1 MKRIY
6 LILTAFMAA
15 TSFGYAQEDKSEPA
29 KNDSKDLFIDYE
41 EMAQFPGGE
50 QECFKF
56 LAANV
61 RYPAECQE
69 QGIQGRVIVSFV
81 INTDGSIEEI
91 KTMRSPDPALS
102 KEAERVVGLMP
113 KWKPAMMQGKAV
125 RSRFNLP
132 IMFRLKTDEPQ
143 KPDSVKTDLAAN
155 DVPQAATA
163 ANSDD
168 ERVYEV
174 VETNAQFPG
183 GEQECYK
190 WLAQNMRY
198 PAKAQEE
205 GIQGRVIVSF
215 VVNKDGSIVDVKTL
229 RSPHSSLTKEAERL
243 VKSMPKWKPATQGS
257 KTVRSRFSLPLMF
270 SLK

>member
-1 MKRIY
+1 MKKLY
-6 LILTAFMAA
+6 FILTAFMAA

-29 KNDSKDLFIDYE
+29 KNDSEELFIDYE
-41 EMAQFPGGE
+41 ENAQFPGGE

-69 QGIQGRVIVSFV
+69 QGIQGRVLVSFV
-81 INTDGSIEEI
+81 VNTDGSIEEI
-91 KTMRSPDPALS
+91 KAKRSPDPALS

-113 KWKPAMMQGKAV
+113 KWKPAMYDGKAV
-125 RSRFNLP
+125 RSRFYLP

-143 KPDSVKTDLAAN
+143 KPDSVKADMAAN
-155 DVPQAATA
+155 DIPQAVPAD
-163 ANSDD
+163 NDD
-168 ERVYEV
+168 ERVYEF

-183 GEQECYK
+183 GQQECYK
-190 WLAQNMRY
+190 WLAQNMKY
-198 PAKAQEE
+198 PVKAQEE

-215 VVNKDGSIVDVKTL
+215 VVNRDGSIVDVKTL

-243 VKSMPKWKPATQGS
+243 VKSMPKWKPATQGG
-257 KTVRSRFSLPLMF
+257 KTVRSRFNLPLMF
-270 SLK
+270 SLH